1 MSKLKVVL
9 ADNHCV
15 LRDGLTI
22 LINAQTNMTVIAQAS
37 DGSTALQHVLDWQP
51 DITIMDISMPGMSGI
66 EASAAIIAEQPD
78 AHILILSRH
87 MALGYVRQAL
97 QAGAHGYMLKQSA
110 ATDIL
115 QAIRT
120 IVSGNIYIDPA
131 IAGRMV
137 VYLSEHDQQSNGQVL
152 SKREEQV
159 VRLIA
164 QGYSNKEIATTMEL
178 SVKTIDT
185 YKIRAMDKLALYSR
199 AALVRY
205 ALHQGWLDADI

>member
-37 DGSTALQHVLDWQP
+37 DGSTALQHVLDCQP

-137 VYLSEHDQQSNGQVL
+137 VHLSEHDQQSNGQVL

>member
-137 VYLSEHDQQSNGQVL
+137 VHLSEHDQQSNGQVL